1 MRIMPISWL
10 KDRLS
15 CSVWCRVA
23 LDGLSDEGRIISEVR
38 FIADNTLAVTSL
50 INVNQG
56 SKAMTDKTE
65 QSESSDLVQGWIDR
79 SALNAIQMS
88 EDENY
93 RQLVSA
99 RATNWGKDIRERSD
113 QRIRQ
118 SQAPHLEI

>member
-1 MRIMPISWL
+1 MNYSGWW
-10 KDRLS
+10 RL
-15 CSVWCRVA
+15 V
-23 LDGLSDEGRIISEVR
+23 LDGLSGEGRIISTVR
-38 FIADNTLAVTSL
+38 FIANNTIVVTSI
-50 INVNQG
+50 INVNQR

-99 RATNWGKDIRERSD
+99 RATNWGKDIQAKSD

>member
-1 MRIMPISWL
+1 
-10 KDRLS
+10 
-15 CSVWCRVA
+15 
-23 LDGLSDEGRIISEVR
+23 
-38 FIADNTLAVTSL
+38 
-50 INVNQG
+50 
-56 SKAMTDKTE
+56 MTDKKE
-65 QSESSDLVQGWIDR
+65 QSESNDLVQGWIDR

-99 RATNWGKDIRERSD
+99 RATNWGRDIQAKSD

>member
-1 MRIMPISWL
+1 MLGGLRGE
-10 KDRLS
+10 
-15 CSVWCRVA
+15 
-23 LDGLSDEGRIISEVR
+23 DGIINTVR
-38 FIADNTLAVTSL
+38 FIADNTVVTSI

-65 QSESSDLVQGWIDR
+65 QSESNDLVQGWVDR

>member
-1 MRIMPISWL
+1 M
-10 KDRLS
+10 S
-15 CSVWCRVA
+15 CSGWWRVV
-23 LDGLSDEGRIISEVR
+23 LDGLSGESRVIRVVR
-38 FIADNTLAVTSL
+38 FVEESRIVVTSI
-50 INVNQG
+50 INVGKG
-56 SKAMTDKTE
+56 SKAMTDKKE
-65 QSESSDLVQGWIDR
+65 QSESNDLVQGWIDR

-99 RATNWGKDIRERSD
+99 RATNWGKDIREKSD

>member
-1 MRIMPISWL
+1 M
-10 KDRLS
+10 S

-38 FIADNTLAVTSL
+38 FIADNTLAVTSI
-50 INVNQG
+50 INVNKG

-99 RATNWGKDIRERSD
+99 RATNWGKDIQAKSD

>member
-1 MRIMPISWL
+1 MPISWSR
-10 KDRLS
+10 DRLN
-15 CSVWCRVA
+15 CLGWWRVV
-23 LDGLSDEGRIISEVR
+23 LDGLSGEGRIISTVK
-38 FIADNTLAVTSL
+38 FIADNTVVTSI

-65 QSESSDLVQGWIDR
+65 QSESNDLVQGWIDR

-99 RATNWGKDIRERSD
+99 RATNWGKDIQAKSD

>member
-1 MRIMPISWL
+1 M
-10 KDRLS
+10 
-15 CSVWCRVA
+15 
-23 LDGLSDEGRIISEVR
+23 SDNE
-38 FIADNTLAVTSL
+38 
-50 INVNQG
+50 
-56 SKAMTDKTE
+56 DKT
-65 QSESSDLVQGWIDR
+65 DLVQDWLDR

-99 RATNWGKDIRERSD
+99 RATNWGKDIREKSD

>member
-1 MRIMPISWL
+1 MLISRSRG
-10 KDRLS
+10 RLN
-15 CSVWCRVA
+15 CLGWWRVA
-23 LDGLSDEGRIISEVR
+23 LDGLSGEGRIISTVR
-38 FIADNTLAVTSL
+38 FIADNTVVTSI

-65 QSESSDLVQGWIDR
+65 QSESNDLVQGWIDR

-88 EDENY
+88 EDEDY

-118 SQAPHLEI
+118 SQAPLLEI